1 MRMGLIGVAA
11 LAALLIAGQ
20 AMAADS
26 SKDGSAAPF
35 NWTGLYVGANLGG
48 GWSSNTANLG
58 PVSADFHPVFAAG
71 DVATPGVDTSGTIGG
86 LQAGY
91 NYQVCPFGFFGI
103 ETDFQGA
110 SMTST
115 GIRSTAGAPGGFVP
129 EVTTVDQRLSWFGTL
144 RARIGYTPINRLA
157 IYGTGGLAYGATNYS
172 ADIAFHSIPQ
182 LYSGASSDT
191 RAGWTVGGGV
201 EYFFCNNVSVKVEY
215 LFIDLGSDTVSIGPV
230 IGPRGFASATFD
242 QTDNIFR
249 IGMNDKF
256 F

>member
-26 SKDGSAAPF
+26 PKDGSAAPF
-35 NWTGLYVGANLGG
+35 NWTGLYVGANFGG
-48 GWSSNTANLG
+48 GWSSNTANMA
-58 PVSADFHPVFAAG
+58 PVSTDFRPVFAAG
-71 DVATPGVDTSGTIGG
+71 DVATPGVDASGAFGG
-86 LQAGY
+86 VQAGY

-103 ETDFQGA
+103 ETDLQGA
-110 SMTST
+110 SITGTGLAST
-115 GIRSTAGAPGGFVP
+115 TGAAGFAP

-144 RARIGYTPINRLA
+144 RARIGYIPINRLA

-172 ADIAFHSIPQ
+172 ANIAFPPIPQ

-201 EYFFCNNVSVKVEY
+201 EYFFCNNVSVKAEY
-215 LFIDLGSDTVSIGPV
+215 LFINLGSDTVLIGPV

-249 IGMNDKF
+249 IGMNYKF